1 MSRRGIAVASA
12 VGAALVITACGGGSD
27 IAGTNPPND
36 PTATFAAVPEPD
48 GSSTASSTE
57 SGATEV
63 AAGET
68 SGPALPELA
77 PTGDIDLPTGTP
89 EELTTDPATTMATG
103 PLPIPVVT
111 LVDAGTFDTP
121 VELFSRDGDPR
132 HFVVEQNGRIIA
144 ADDLSAEVMLDI
156 TDLTAADGERGL
168 LGAAFHPAQDLA
180 YVHYTNANGTT
191 VVDEYAIDPVTA
203 IFDRPSRREVLTVE
217 QPFGNHNGG
226 ELAFGPDGFLYLGLG
241 DGGAANDPE
250 RNSLALASR
259 LGKILRIDPRESSE
273 EPFTIPADNP
283 FIGVEGADP
292 AIWALGLR
300 NPWKFSFDG
309 PTGDLWIAD
318 VGQGDLE
325 EINYAPAING
335 EGAGRGLSFGWSAFE
350 GTARFNDD
358 QDPDGHTPPIVE
370 YSHDAGDCSVSGG
383 VVYRGEAIADLQ
395 GWFVYGDFCSG
406 RIWGYDPTSQPGAPV
421 IVELAQQPNLA
432 AIAIGGEGELFAV
445 SNVGTVS
452 RFAAP

>member
-1 MSRRGIAVASA
+1 MNRRRVVVASV
-12 VGAALVITACGGGSD
+12 VGAALVVAACGGGSD
-27 IAGTNPPND
+27 SSSKNPPND
-36 PTATFAAVPEPD
+36 PTATFATIPESN
-48 GSSTASSTE
+48 GSSTE
-57 SGATEV
+57 SGVTEATAE
-63 AAGET
+63 ET
-68 SGPALPELA
+68 IATTLPELA
-77 PTGDIDLPTGTP
+77 PSDDIDLPTGTP
-89 EELTTDPATTMATG
+89 EELSTAPATTMATG

-111 LVDAGTFDTP
+111 LVDAGTFDAT

-144 ADDLSAEVMLDI
+144 AGDLSAEVMLDI
-156 TDLTAADGERGL
+156 TDLTTANGERGL

-191 VVDEYAIDPVTA
+191 VVDEYVIDPVTA
-203 IFDRPSRREVLTVE
+203 IFDLASRREVLTVK

-226 ELAFGPDGFLYLGLG
+226 ELAFGPDGLLYLGLG

-283 FIGVEGADP
+283 FVGVEGADP

-300 NPWKFSFDG
+300 NPWKFSFDAA
-309 PTGDLWIAD
+309 TGDLWIAD

-325 EINYAPAING
+325 EINFAPALNG
-335 EGAGRGLSFGWSAFE
+335 KGAGRGVSFGWSAFE
-350 GTARFNDD
+350 GTAQFNDD

-370 YSHDAGDCSVSGG
+370 YSHDDGNCSVSGG
-383 VVYRGEAIADLQ
+383 AVYRGDAIADLQ

-406 RIWGYDPTSQPGAPV
+406 QIWGYDPTSQPGAP
-421 IVELAQQPNLA
+421 IIIELAQQPNLA
-432 AIAIGGEGELFAV
+432 AIAIGGEGDLFAI
-445 SNVGTVS
+445 SNIGTVS
-452 RFAAP
+452 RFTAS